1 MAYNVIK
8 GNIEFSG
15 DGQGKIEDMVDDHSD
30 QTIAGIKTF
39 SGMVTASVGL
49 SASVLHGDG
58 SNLTGITAPA
68 IVTYDGA
75 ATGRVIVGGA
85 NSNAVSG
92 AHGLSFS
99 DSSLTITGDVTAS
112 VNVSASAFHGNGNA
126 LLNIGATSLNLGQGI
141 ENDGSNNI
149 RVKLDSAP
157 AIARGAG
164 GIKVDLSGLTT
175 IASGDLQT
183 SDTMLVSDSGVNKSI
198 TMANLTTY
206 FDNTIADTS
215 PAGANTQIQ
224 FNNSGDFGASSNLT
238 FNSSTNV
245 FTTVTGSF
253 TGDLDVS
260 GDTTISSSVTIVT
273 NSTDAIPQLHIHEN
287 DTEYGRIS
295 FTNNADT
302 SGSII
307 GYSHEWTLA
316 ASSSA
321 SGSQTD
327 ARFNIFYGDAQGDG
341 NGLDLL
347 GMNGIGDTAIK
358 GTLALN
364 CYQEDGVTTKTDP
377 STLVGHAHIYS
388 KLVTGHA
395 EMFVRDSNGNVTQI
409 SPHTPEGE
417 WQYFSKNTR
426 TGKVV
431 RVNMEK
437 MIRKL
442 EQITGESFMEEWY
455 EDPTD

>member
-15 DGQGKIEDMVDDHSD
+15 DGQGKIEDMVDDHSE
-30 QTIAGIKTF
+30 QTIGGTKTF
-39 SGMVTASVGL
+39 SQMVTASSGL
-49 SASVLHGDG
+49 SASIFYGDG
-58 SNLTGITAPA
+58 SQLSGIVSPPIDTYNSSGDNRVLTSVDSTTVQGEANLLFDGSLLTVTGA
-68 IVTYDGA
+68 ISASSTISGSEFYGD
-75 ATGRVIVGGA
+75 ATG
-85 NSNAVSG
+85 
-92 AHGLSFS
+92 
-99 DSSLTITGDVTAS
+99 LT
-112 VNVSASAFHGNGNA
+112 NV
-126 LLNIGATSLNLGQGI
+126 GATNINLGQGL
-141 ENDGSNNI
+141 EDDGSNNVRI
-149 RVKLDSAP
+149 KLDTAP
-157 AIARGAG
+157 ALARANSGV
-164 GIKVDLSGLTT
+164 KVDLSGLSAIT
-175 IASGDLQT
+175 SGDLET
-183 SDTMLVSDSGVNKSI
+183 TDTMLISDSGVNKSI

-206 FDNTIADTS
+206 FDNTIADVS
-215 PAGANTQIQ
+215 PAGLNTQIQ

-253 TGDLDVS
+253 TGDLDVR
-260 GDTTISSSVTIVT
+260 GDTTISSSATIVA
-273 NSTDAIPQLHIHEN
+273 NSTQAIPQLHIHEN

-302 SGSII
+302 TGSIA

-316 ASSSA
+316 GSSSA
-321 SGSQTD
+321 QGSQTD
-327 ARFNIFYGDAQGDG
+327 ARFNIWYGDAQGDG
-341 NGLDLL
+341 NGLDLIGL
-347 GMNGIGDTAIK
+347 NGIGDTTIK

-409 SPHTPEGE
+409 SPHNPEGE

-437 MIRKL
+437 MIRRL

-455 EDPTD
+455 EEPTD